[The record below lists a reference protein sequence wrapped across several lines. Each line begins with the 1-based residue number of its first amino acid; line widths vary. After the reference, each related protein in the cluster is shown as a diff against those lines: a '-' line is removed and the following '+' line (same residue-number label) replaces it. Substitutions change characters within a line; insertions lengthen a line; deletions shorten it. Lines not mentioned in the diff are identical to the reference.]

1 MRRHGVCVEKPVSC
15 APAGI
20 GVCACDDTYYVNE
33 CLLQQAGKSKKND
46 GPCLTTSAMLCP
58 ADPSQSSAVGESKD
72 GCGFLVAAQAFD
84 QILLLVG

>member
-1 MRRHGVCVEKPVSC
+1 VWRSQQAVTRSALAC
-15 APAGI
+15 AH
-20 GVCACDDTYYVNE
+20 V
-33 CLLQQAGKSKKND
+33 LLQQAGKSKKND